1 MSTDAST
8 RTPEDYEAEIESLK
22 SEVKLYKKTNEKW
35 QQNWSEMKAQKE
47 ALEGAIKI
55 MAGQMVQK

>member
-22 SEVKLYKKTNEKW
+22 SEVKVYENANLKW